1 MENMKEKFKDMEDR
15 MRTSD
20 INLIGGLEVE
30 DRENGRYIISV
41 AESFSEPMERPKSTD
56 LGNTAHPWKDN
67 EQEMYALDM
76 LQGSW
81 RTPKTLRKPSKRLRE
96 KKERLQRTNN

>member
-1 MENMKEKFKDMEDR
+1 MKEKFKDMEDR

-41 AESFSEPMERPKSTD
+41 AESFSEPMERPKPTD
-56 LGNTAHPWKDN
+56 LGNTAHPWKDKWTRN
-67 EQEMYALDM
+67 LCFRHVI
-76 LQGSW
+76 G
-81 RTPKTLRKPSKRLRE
+81 KRQRHWENLKKQPER
-96 KKERLQRTNN
+96 KERSPAKD